1 MNKKIFKW
9 VVILLVTFVLVWLL
23 LKAVSVKETKV
34 ITSKNTYDI
43 LNNPHVSKV
52 SDYISALM
60 NHNHEK
66 EKFSISDFLGIVCSN
81 RCVGCCI

>member
-9 VVILLVTFVLVWLL
+9 VVILLVTFVLGWLL

-66 EKFSISDFLGIVCSN
+66 EKLFY
-81 RCVGCCI
+81 